1 MRGQRGQGE
10 QRGRGQ
16 RGGRGRGPRRGRGR
30 GGINIYINN
39 QNK

>member
-1 MRGQRGQGE
+1 MRGQRGWGG

-16 RGGRGRGPRRGRGR
+16 RGGRGRGRRRGRGR